1 MRDLNEIKHIVNET
15 IKKSDEFHKFLSKN
29 KFKSDIKNNPGYTED
44 ELKERRKLS
53 EYLESFDDDT
63 VLTIQAIMYLGRD
76 GDYSNESE
84 VEAIISAKKKELG
97 FATKEIEVNQMVS
110 KAPLSDYLKAG
121 LKLLGL

>member
-15 IKKSDEFHKFLSKN
+15 IKKSDEFHNSLSKN
-29 KFKSDIKNNPGYTED
+29 EFELDIKNKPGYTED
-44 ELKERRKLS
+44 EIKERRKLS

-97 FATKEIEVNQMVS
+97 FATKEIEVDQMVS

-121 LKLLGL
+121 LKLLGI